1 MVQIIEN
8 WAEIRGVIEDVHQHP
23 KLNGYHQLV
32 VKLEK
37 SEAVKDFPNL
47 AKTDE
52 GKKVTINIKSDSI
65 EEMKFKKERSFHG
78 IEEKKNGWGMNVKE
92 ESYQH

>member
-8 WAEIRGVIEDVHQHP
+8 WAEIQGVVEDIHQHP
-23 KLNGYHQLV
+23 KLNGYYQLI

-65 EEMKFKKERSFHG
+65 DEMKLKKEKSFHG
-78 IEEKKNGWGMNVKE
+78 LVRKATPTEYFYKE
-92 ESYQH
+92 N